1 VITLSKHNGFDTQT
15 ARWRIIVA
23 LIICKIFTP
32 NFNIVSAFAMKI
44 PGIGR
49 IFVRIS
55 EVYNTLVY

>member
-1 VITLSKHNGFDTQT
+1 
-15 ARWRIIVA
+15 
-23 LIICKIFTP
+23 
-32 NFNIVSAFAMKI
+32 VSASAVKI